1 MAAET
6 RGLVV
11 AGVKYDCKDVVAREA
26 AAAKLPLSG
35 GTMTGALNLK
45 NNTWNNV
52 GDDASFGDCNVTGCI
67 GIKGLNGATGL
78 NFVQYN
84 GSAAGTIKWD
94 GTNFSLSKALPV
106 GSGGTGVTSNP
117 SMLTNLGSTTAAS
130 VFAASPRPGVMG
142 TLGTANGGTGITSNP
157 SMLTNLGSTTAA
169 SVFATSPRP
178 GVMGTL
184 AIGNGGTGATTA
196 SAARTSLG
204 LGSLSTKSSIALGS
218 DVSGTLAVGNG
229 GTGSTT
235 AAGAR
240 TNLGAEQATTFTT
253 FSGGNL
259 TAVANYEY
267 VNNSAINYLDIVLP
281 SAGRGVIFGVN
292 FTSSGSFTSVTF
304 NTTVKVSGD
313 GLNQKSKRY
322 NLIVWYD
329 GGSWWCAS
337 KAV

>member
-11 AGVKYDCKDVVAREA
+11 SGIKYDCKDIVARNA
-26 AAAKLPLSG
+26 AAAKLPLAG

-52 GDDASFGDCNVTGCI
+52 GDDAALGDTNVTGCI
-67 GIKGLNGATGL
+67 SIKGLNGVTGI

-84 GSAAGTIKWD
+84 GSAAGTFKWD
-94 GTNFSLSKALPV
+94 GSNFSLSKALPV
-106 GSGGTGVTSNP
+106 GS
-117 SMLTNLGSTTAAS
+117 
-130 VFAASPRPGVMG
+130 
-142 TLGTANGGTGITSNP
+142 GGTGITSNP
-157 SMLTNLGSTTAA
+157 SMLTNLGSTTAG
-169 SVFATSPRP
+169 SVFAASPRP
-178 GVMGTL
+178 GVTGTL
-184 AIGNGGTGATTA
+184 GTGNGGTGITSNPSMLTNLGSTSAASVFAASPRPGVTGTLGLGNGGTGGTTA
-196 SAARTSLG
+196 AAARTNLG
-204 LGSLSTKSSIALGS
+204 LGAMATKASVALGS
-218 DVSGTLAVGNG
+218 DVAGTLAVANG
-229 GTGSTT
+229 GTGGTT
-235 AAGAR
+235 AAAAR
-240 TNLGAEQATTFTT
+240 SNLGAEQATIFTT

-259 TAVANYEY
+259 TAVSNYEY
-267 VNNSAINYLDIVLP
+267 TNNSAINYLDIVLP
-281 SAGRGVIFGVN
+281 SAARGVIFGVN

-304 NTTVKVSGD
+304 SGTVKVSGD